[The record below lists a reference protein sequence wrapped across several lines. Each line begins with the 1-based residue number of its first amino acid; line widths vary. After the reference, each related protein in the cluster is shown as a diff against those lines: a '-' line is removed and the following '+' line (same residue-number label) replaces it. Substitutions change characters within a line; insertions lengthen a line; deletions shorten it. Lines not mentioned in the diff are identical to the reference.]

1 MIWNAI
7 LGFIACSAVIFY
19 SGKKLSYYGD
29 QIAKRTG
36 MGSLWTGFILMAI
49 VTSLPEV
56 VLGVSSV
63 SIVGSAD
70 LAVGGVLG
78 SCIFNLT
85 ILSLLDAL
93 SPGKPLLTRVAG
105 THVLAVSLTTILLAM
120 VALGLF
126 LPDDFIVIGWIGVTS
141 LFFII
146 LYLLSVRMMFGLEK
160 QRKLAIIIDIG
171 QRTEESV
178 SPPSFMSIIIWFI
191 IHAVLVILAALV
203 LPNFAE
209 TMAEQT
215 GLGESFVGTVF
226 LAASSSL
233 PEMAVAISAARLG
246 AVDMAVG
253 NLFGSN
259 IFNIMTLSISDL
271 FYTNGYLL
279 KDASDANQITVFT
292 VIAMNSIA
300 IAALTIKPERKKF
313 HYLAW
318 DTLIILLLYIGSM
331 ILLLSRTF

>member
-105 THVLAVSLTTILLAM
+105 THVL
-120 VALGLF
+120 
-126 LPDDFIVIGWIGVTS
+126 P
-141 LFFII
+141 
-146 LYLLSVRMMFGLEK
+146 
-160 QRKLAIIIDIG
+160 
-171 QRTEESV
+171 
-178 SPPSFMSIIIWFI
+178 
-191 IHAVLVILAALV
+191 
-203 LPNFAE
+203 
-209 TMAEQT
+209 
-215 GLGESFVGTVF
+215 
-226 LAASSSL
+226 
-233 PEMAVAISAARLG
+233 
-246 AVDMAVG
+246 
-253 NLFGSN
+253 
-259 IFNIMTLSISDL
+259 
-271 FYTNGYLL
+271 
-279 KDASDANQITVFT
+279 
-292 VIAMNSIA
+292 
-300 IAALTIKPERKKF
+300 
-313 HYLAW
+313 
-318 DTLIILLLYIGSM
+318 
-331 ILLLSRTF
+331 